1 MSFLKINLIGWAYGI
16 YCKSHGVYII
26 NSFNDNLPGGF
37 ATKNLGLRPGDNY
50 KFSFEIFQFMKKVFY
65 KGCDVSFYKMIV

>member
-1 MSFLKINLIGWAYGI
+1 MSFFQNTLLVWAYGI

-37 ATKNLGLRPGDNY
+37 ATKNSVLRPEGNY
-50 KFSFEIFQFMKKVFY
+50 KFRFEIFQIMKKVF
-65 KGCDVSFYKMIV
+65 